1 MPSRHTLDSVQSTPP
16 PTITQ
21 QIAMTQA
28 LNQSRDA
35 LCRQNDERQKEIK
48 RGVRRKKSLSE
59 EEKTSHEQLR
69 AMNLP
74 DRDRSLLRY

>member
-1 MPSRHTLDSVQSTPP
+1 VPSRHTLDSVQSTPP

-21 QIAMTQA
+21 QIATIQA
-28 LNQSRDA
+28 LNQLRDA

-48 RGVRRKKSLSE
+48 REIRRKKSLSE
-59 EEKTSHEQLR
+59 EEKTSREQLR